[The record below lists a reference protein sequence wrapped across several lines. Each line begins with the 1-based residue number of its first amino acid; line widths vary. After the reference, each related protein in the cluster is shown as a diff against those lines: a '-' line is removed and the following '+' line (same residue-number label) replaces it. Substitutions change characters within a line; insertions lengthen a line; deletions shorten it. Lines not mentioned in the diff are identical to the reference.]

1 MSKDEQ
7 QKQEKQQ
14 VAEETTSD
22 KPEAVKET
30 VVEPAAEKTTPKKTE
45 AVKETTDESA
55 TEDVKKEEASKVDAT
70 ELAKLRDDVKG
81 LKEEL
86 NKLNDVKEEWY
97 TKREQFSKQI
107 KSKIDDIKKSKD
119 DRNVKTSEVQSIK
132 GERDALNGEIKTII
146 SDLKVLNE
154 QKQKMFG
161 SSNTGGPRV
170 DPARVKS
177 QIEKLELKLETE
189 VMSFE
194 KEKGVN
200 KQIKELKAQIKGVEG
215 TGDVL
220 EQIKVKSRELRDL
233 RGKAKEKHSVV
244 QSRATESQE
253 QHESLLSRSK
263 EVDEL
268 KKKEEE
274 AYKKFFEY
282 KKQFNELNDQLK
294 AKIKIINANSKDVAK
309 VKKQKRAKREA
320 ENRKNLEELE
330 KGVEEKIKKGGKL
343 TTEDL
348 LIFQG
353 R

>member
-1 MSKDEQ
+1 MTEKETEQ
-7 QKQEKQQ
+7 QQPQE
-14 VAEETTSD
+14 
-22 KPEAVKET
+22 
-30 VVEPAAEKTTPKKTE
+30 
-45 AVKETTDESA
+45 
-55 TEDVKKEEASKVDAT
+55 TEDVTSTEESSSKEDIKKVDAT
-70 ELAKLRDDVKG
+70 ELATLREDVKN

-97 TKREQFSKQI
+97 TKREAYSKQI
-107 KSKIDDIKKSKD
+107 KEKIDKIKKSKEE
-119 DRNVKTSEVQSIK
+119 RNEKTSEVQNIK
-132 GERDALNGEIKTII
+132 NERDELNGKIKTII
-146 SDLKVLNE
+146 ADLKVLNE

-161 SSNTGGPRV
+161 SGNGPRV

-177 QIEKLELKLETE
+177 QIERLEQKLETE

-200 KQIKELKAQIKGVEG
+200 KQIKELKSQIKGIEG

-233 RGKAKEKHSVV
+233 RTKAKEKHSIV
-244 QSRATESQE
+244 QSRASQSQE
-253 QHESLLSRSK
+253 QHEALLAISK

-294 AKIKIINANSKDVAK
+294 AKIKVINANSKDVAK
-309 VKKQKRAKREA
+309 VKKAKRAKREA
-320 ENRKNLEELE
+320 EQKKNLEELE
-330 KGVEEKIKKGGKL
+330 KDVEEKIKKGKKL

-348 LIFQG
+348 LVFQQD
-353 R
+353 